1 MSKTYQKEK
10 SKQSRFLVFQKQS
23 RFLVFQ
29 KQSRFSVFQK
39 QSRFLVFQKHQIKH
53 IKVLSIFQ
61 SNYVKKKTIERRSI
75 FPPLKSGRKKYL
87 ERTSIFRTPKLCQ
100 KMYVKLASVIGPS
113 KYIEKVRRLEIHW
126 YFLRSIDMLSTASQR
141 RFDAM
146 WCPLGLKKRKS
157 FIVILKKCVFR
168 YFFSLG
174 IVNANN
180 ANDYKVRFRAHCYVP
195 IFQWQILKAYAS
207 MRYLSHVSRW

>member
-10 SKQSRFLVFQKQS
+10 SKQSPFL
-23 RFLVFQ
+23 
-29 KQSRFSVFQK
+29 VFQK

-61 SNYVKKKTIERRSI
+61 SNYVKKKIIERRSI

-113 KYIEKVRRLEIHW
+113 KYIEKVRRLEIH
-126 YFLRSIDMLSTASQR
+126 
-141 RFDAM
+141 
-146 WCPLGLKKRKS
+146 
-157 FIVILKKCVFR
+157 
-168 YFFSLG
+168 
-174 IVNANN
+174 
-180 ANDYKVRFRAHCYVP
+180 
-195 IFQWQILKAYAS
+195 
-207 MRYLSHVSRW
+207 